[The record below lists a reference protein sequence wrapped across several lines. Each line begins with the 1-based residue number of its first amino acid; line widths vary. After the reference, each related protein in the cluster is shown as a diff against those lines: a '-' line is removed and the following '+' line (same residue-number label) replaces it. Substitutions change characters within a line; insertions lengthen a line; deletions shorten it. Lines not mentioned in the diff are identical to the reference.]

1 MRRVFVKK
9 IKLNENAGTISHIE
23 GFVLDAKEQYVI
35 DMDKE
40 LDFQLAKVESFYI
53 MGYHPA
59 LKNYHAWL

>member
-1 MRRVFVKK
+1 MKK

-40 LDFQLAKVESFYI
+40 LDFQLAIAESFQI
-53 MGYHPA
+53 
-59 LKNYHAWL
+59 